1 MFGANRAELT
11 AWRGRPSGQ
20 GSFGAL
26 HPPQAS
32 KQATESESPRLLLK
46 GTRGAVL
53 LDMDREGL
61 VSEVVASS
69 SSRRRSSTSPDD
81 AINCLLAYCCFDCC
95 RGCCCCYYYYDDDH
109 HHRYDSYSCSLL
121 LLLTTTTN
129 HY

>member
-69 SSRRRSSTSPDD
+69 SSSRRRSSTSPDD
-81 AINCLLAYCCFDCC
+81 AINCLLAYCC
-95 RGCCCCYYYYDDDH
+95 RGCCCYYYDDDH

-121 LLLTTTTN
+121 LLLLLLTTTTN